1 MYIKYIWDLGCSG
14 GAEKSFTIV
23 SSRREKKHG
32 DGAFMVFP
40 RFKKWHVWENI
51 FPEANSHRNSLGA
64 LQGLVVNIDK
74 KKLKLAG
81 SEFVGKR
88 GRPSTNDGRRSK
100 SASSQA
106 TFWVKFL

>member
-64 LQGLVVNIDK
+64 LQGLLLI
-74 KKLKLAG
+74 
-81 SEFVGKR
+81 
-88 GRPSTNDGRRSK
+88 
-100 SASSQA
+100 
-106 TFWVKFL
+106 

>member
-1 MYIKYIWDLGCSG
+1 MYQKCIWDLGCSG

-64 LQGLVVNIDK
+64 VQGLVVNIDK
-74 KKLKLAG
+74 KKNLNWQEVNLL
-81 SEFVGKR
+81 GKEEDHQR
-88 GRPSTNDGRRSK
+88 MMVEDLNLRPHKHHFG
-100 SASSQA
+100 
-106 TFWVKFL
+106 